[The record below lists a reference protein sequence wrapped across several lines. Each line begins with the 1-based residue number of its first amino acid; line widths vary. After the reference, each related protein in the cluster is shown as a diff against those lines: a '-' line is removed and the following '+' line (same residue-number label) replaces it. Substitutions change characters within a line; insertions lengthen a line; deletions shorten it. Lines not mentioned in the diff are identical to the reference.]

1 MKISWS
7 TKQQQLTRPG
17 KTGEAK
23 KNLTHTFSLP
33 PFHRLSSAS
42 PSPFLFALSL
52 PHFRRSS
59 TNQPGDQEVGKGR
72 RRSRNNP
79 RRRQHSLLQGRAAKK
94 AGSCFQTK
102 KESGMRLRGC
112 LTVCVNNYR
121 KKTMPLFAVTKFFL
135 LPPIFAAPPEVVY
148 ITVCSTPSFFPPH
161 LPLSFSGSS
170 FPPLSFFLTWI

>member
-1 MKISWS
+1 MVHK
-7 TKQQQLTRPG
+7 TTATD
-17 KTGEAK
+17 KTGENWRGQ

-102 KESGMRLRGC
+102 KGPGMRLRGC

-135 LPPIFAAPPEVVY
+135 LPPHFCSTARSSVNNCMFNPFLFPTAPPALLLRFLL
-148 ITVCSTPSFFPPH
+148 PSS
-161 LPLSFSGSS
+161 LLFSDVDMNY
-170 FPPLSFFLTWI
+170 